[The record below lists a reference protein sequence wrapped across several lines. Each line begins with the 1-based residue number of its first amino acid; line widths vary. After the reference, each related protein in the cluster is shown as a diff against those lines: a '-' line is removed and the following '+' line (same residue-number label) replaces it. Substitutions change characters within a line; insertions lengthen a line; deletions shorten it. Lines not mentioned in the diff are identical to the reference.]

1 MKVNRNDANLSHSR
15 MIFITPKVPS
25 PVLDIVVS
33 YMTKSYVIFQML
45 KNYNSNIFIINNMIL
60 NLPFLEH
67 GSIVVM
73 LVVIL
78 ILVVAS
84 ALFVCCCCFLET
96 SGQEPERY
104 IVFKSDKLNVRR
116 QMLPKL
122 LENSSFLVHLVS
134 IIEEWRNKVLCIEVD
149 TKNPT
154 VVRCDDTGINI
165 ELQGSDKIE
174 ETNNI

>member
-1 MKVNRNDANLSHSR
+1 
-15 MIFITPKVPS
+15 
-25 PVLDIVVS
+25 
-33 YMTKSYVIFQML
+33 
-45 KNYNSNIFIINNMIL
+45 
-60 NLPFLEH
+60 
-67 GSIVVM
+67 M

-84 ALFVCCCCFLET
+84 AIFVCCCCFLET

>member
-1 MKVNRNDANLSHSR
+1 
-15 MIFITPKVPS
+15 
-25 PVLDIVVS
+25 
-33 YMTKSYVIFQML
+33 ML
-45 KNYNSNIFIINNMIL
+45 L
-60 NLPFLEH
+60 NLHLLFLEH

-84 ALFVCCCCFLET
+84 ATFCCCCCFLET

-122 LENSSFLVHLVS
+122 LENSGFLVHLVS
-134 IIEEWRNKVLCIEVD
+134 IVEEWRNKVLCIEVD